1 MRKLLMAALI
11 VLPLAVAGCSKGP
24 AEAALK
30 AADEAI
36 ARVTPEVG
44 KLAPAELKALTGAAA
59 DAKAKFDAGDYA
71 GALAEARDLPAK
83 AAGLARAAAAKK
95 DEFTAKWKE
104 FQGPVTGLLQT
115 FKDRIGAVE
124 GMKKRPKGFD
134 PAQVASA
141 KASLSEL
148 SALWKSA
155 TDAFSNGDFAAAI
168 AKAAD
173 VRAQADALATF
184 LESLPAPATK

>member
-1 MRKLLMAALI
+1 MRKLFMAVLM

-36 ARVTPEVG
+36 TRVTPEAG
-44 KLAPAELKALTGAAA
+44 ALAPAELKALTGAAA

-95 DEFTAKWKE
+95 DEFTAKWRE
-104 FQGPVTGLLQT
+104 FQGPVTDMLQT

-134 PAQVASA
+134 PAQIASA
-141 KASLSEL
+141 KTSLSEL

-155 TDAFSNGDFAAAI
+155 ADAFGSGDFATALS
-168 AKAAD
+168 KAAD
-173 VRAQADALATF
+173 VRAQADALSAF
-184 LESLPAPATK
+184 LESLPVPATK